1 MLISRKSPSSRTRR
15 ARDLLSEP
23 VGTTRRVAAAVCFR
37 RRERQL
43 QFRLV
48 RTRDGQRW
56 TFPNGPRRPAET
68 LVQAVAREAGD
79 KAGVIGVVVEQPLT
93 EYRHA
98 RREDDLATAFLLAV
112 QSTGPSGGA
121 GSHATWFD
129 LPTTRDKLAEGR
141 DPDQARELQHVIE
154 VAEEQ
159 L

>member
-1 MLISRKSPSSRTRR
+1 MLISRHPRGSRTRR

-23 VGTTRRVAAAVCFR
+23 VGTTRPVAAAVCFR

-48 RTRDGQRW
+48 RTRDGQGW

-68 LVQAVAREAGD
+68 LVQAVAREAAD

-93 EYRHA
+93 EYRVA
-98 RREDDLATAFLLAV
+98 RRDDDLATAFLLAV
-112 QSTGPSGGA
+112 QSTGPSRGD
-121 GSHATWFD
+121 GSDPTWFD
-129 LPTTRDKLAEGR
+129 LQTTRDKLAEGR
-141 DPDQARELQHVIE
+141 DPDQARELQRVIE
-154 VAEEQ
+154 VAAQQ

>member
-1 MLISRKSPSSRTRR
+1 M
-15 ARDLLSEP
+15 
-23 VGTTRRVAAAVCFR
+23 
-37 RRERQL
+37 
-43 QFRLV
+43 

-68 LVQAVAREAGD
+68 LVQAVAREAAD

-93 EYRHA
+93 EYRGA

-112 QSTGPSGGA
+112 QSTGPSGGT

-141 DPDQARELQHVIE
+141 DPDQARELQRVIE
-154 VAEEQ
+154 IAEQQ